1 MTMVHRYLAE
11 FDFRYNARTLLGFKN
26 LMRTK
31 KAVTGIVGKRL
42 IKGLTKSL
50 NKGRVKY

>member
-11 FDFRYNARTLLGFKN
+11 FDFRYNARTLGFKN

-50 NKGRVKY
+50 NEGRVKY